1 MTRAAFWLLA
11 AGVLLFVL
19 VLVSHDASAVF
30 ATLALAGWGLLGVT
44 AFHLL
49 PLALDA
55 AAIRILQT
63 RARGGST
70 LNALLVRWIGES
82 ANSLMP
88 AGQIGGPLLMI
99 RQLIQRGV
107 PTPDAAAAITASTT
121 LQTVAQIVFALLG
134 LALLGGRASLIPL
147 AGSGTAAVAGGCVL
161 TLMIAGFYL
170 LQRRGLFG
178 KLTRLLQR
186 VAGRRDWSG
195 ILKHAEAIDLA
206 LQGMYSRS
214 ARVTG
219 SFALS
224 LLGWVAGTG
233 EVWLV
238 CRLLDSPVSWGD
250 ALILES
256 LGQTIRSVAFAD
268 TRVARRAGRRLRAA
282 GAARRS
288 APGSGAGAVAGQ
300 ARQGIAARHTG
311 PDLPALLR
319 TGLSAPRRA
328 GHGEGLGAGATT
340 PARHSAPLILY
351 YAYPYV
357 RSGYTCAPLFL
368 PPDED

>member
-1 MTRAAFWLLA
+1 
-11 AGVLLFVL
+11 
-19 VLVSHDASAVF
+19 
-30 ATLALAGWGLLGVT
+30 
-44 AFHLL
+44 
-49 PLALDA
+49 
-55 AAIRILQT
+55 
-63 RARGGST
+63 
-70 LNALLVRWIGES
+70 
-82 ANSLMP
+82 
-88 AGQIGGPLLMI
+88 
-99 RQLIQRGV
+99 
-107 PTPDAAAAITASTT
+107 
-121 LQTVAQIVFALLG
+121 VAQIVFALLG

-233 EVWLV
+233 EVWLI

-256 LGQTIRSVAFAD
+256 LGQTIRSVAFAVPGSLGVQEGGYVLLAPLAGL
-268 TRVARRAGRRLRAA
+268 RPEVALALSLAKRARELLLAIPGLIYLHFSERAFRRRAGL
-282 GAARRS
+282 
-288 APGSGAGAVAGQ
+288 
-300 ARQGIAARHTG
+300 
-311 PDLPALLR
+311 
-319 TGLSAPRRA
+319 
-328 GHGEGLGAGATT
+328 AT
-340 PARHSAPLILY
+340 
-351 YAYPYV
+351 V
-357 RSGYTCAPLFL
+357 R
-368 PPDED
+368 D

>member
-11 AGVLLFVL
+11 AGVLLFVV

-30 ATLALAGWGLLGVT
+30 ATLALAGWGVLGVT

-70 LNALLVRWIGES
+70 ANALLVRWIGES

-233 EVWLV
+233 EVWLI

-256 LGQTIRSVAFAD
+256 LGQTIRSVAFAVPGSLGVQEGGYVLLAPLAGL
-268 TRVARRAGRRLRAA
+268 RPEVALALSLAKRARELLLAIPGLIYLHFSERAFRRRAGL
-282 GAARRS
+282 
-288 APGSGAGAVAGQ
+288 
-300 ARQGIAARHTG
+300 
-311 PDLPALLR
+311 
-319 TGLSAPRRA
+319 
-328 GHGEGLGAGATT
+328 AT
-340 PARHSAPLILY
+340 
-351 YAYPYV
+351 V
-357 RSGYTCAPLFL
+357 R
-368 PPDED
+368 D